1 MSATDVMEYT
11 PSAEPA
17 QNEARTLPKAGGA
30 NFFKSIF
37 TPEQEAA
44 NQART
49 DLAVAAM
56 ESKDCFNA
64 MAVTMGDKNVA
75 IFKKLRFEHKYKHLS
90 EDAKEAQYL
99 LDIVEEFRFEA
110 QDTARLHQLRTAAAA
125 RQFEAIQALPK
136 FGVGTYT
143 DTKETDPILAEK
155 AIRAWAYLLEGR
167 DGEQALREARKELDG
182 IVEDAARLPPL
193 PPRQGARLCLGIS
206 LADEQL
212 VLELDHRLSKPQQLQ
227 AYDDARD
234 RGAKF
239 AECSADNASLGRY
252 MLDAWF
258 ELLMAAA
265 DEDARQ
271 VLRDAIRAHVAGNPP
286 PSPGTP
292 PKISRQPGFKG
303 TPEQPLPPAAPVPAP
318 APAEQTPPPLELPPM
333 TRTHAVPQTEW
344 AFQEEP
350 EAPAPPAPAPSPEPA
365 EQTPDAK
372 PAPEAPPAVQH
383 PALTV
388 NVEAATDGNHAAV
401 TASKNLEAALNA
413 AEEKP
418 REWDL
423 SITYIRCPP
432 GHHFIDDEGHI
443 APNKKKRLRADWQRE
458 GVHNLTGR
466 DIKFRALNEEETY
479 FSGKV
484 LKDDGEDFIEVEY
497 EDWQNGGKKLV
508 EMIAHK
514 RLYSVYPC
522 RDKWPAA
529 PPSLGAPTHVD
540 HELNE
545 EAGTTCASEPPA
557 KVPRTIQ
564 TRALKTKI
572 SDY

>member
-1 MSATDVMEYT
+1 MSATDAMEYT

-37 TPEQEAA
+37 TPEQQAA
-44 NQART
+44 NQARL
-49 DLAVAAM
+49 DAQVAATK
-56 ESKDCFNA
+56 SKDCFNA

-75 IFKKLRFEHKYKHLS
+75 IFKKLRFEHKYKDVP
-90 EDAKEAQYL
+90 EDQKEALYL
-99 LDIVEEFRFEA
+99 QEIVNEFGFKQE
-110 QDTARLHQLRTAAAA
+110 DTERLHKVRQAAAA
-125 RQFEAIQALPK
+125 RQFEALQALPK

-143 DTKETDPILAEK
+143 NTKETDPILAEK

-167 DGEQALREARKELDG
+167 DGEQALCEARKELDG
-182 IVEDAARLPPL
+182 ILESAKCLPPL

-206 LADEQL
+206 QEDEQL
-212 VLELDHRLSKPQQLQ
+212 VLELDYRLSKPQKLQ
-227 AYDDARD
+227 AYDDARN

-239 AECSADNASLGRY
+239 AECSADNPQLARY

-258 ELLMAAA
+258 ELLMGTETPA
-265 DEDARQ
+265 ARQ
-271 VLRDAIRAHVAGNPP
+271 ALRDAIGAHLANGPP
-286 PSPGTP
+286 EPSTP
-292 PKISRQPGFKG
+292 PVVSRQPGFIG

-318 APAEQTPPPLELPPM
+318 APAEETPPPLVLPPM
-333 TRTHAVPQTEW
+333 TRTHAVEQTEW
-344 AFQEEP
+344 AFQEEA
-350 EAPAPPAPAPSPEPA
+350 ETPAPVAPAPSPEPA
-365 EQTPDAK
+365 EQTPNAK
-372 PAPEAPPAVQH
+372 SAPEAPPPVQH

-458 GVHNLTGR
+458 GVHILTGN
-466 DIKFRALNEEETY
+466 DIKFRALNEEDTF

-497 EDWQNGGKKLV
+497 LDWQNGNKKVV

-514 RLYSVYPC
+514 RLYSVYPD
-522 RDKWPAA
+522 RSKLKA
-529 PPSLGAPTHVD
+529 PVAPTHVD

-564 TRALKTKI
+564 TRAFKTKI